1 MLHRSGSNSILGTL
15 AYNNPPLE
23 CRCFLLV
30 LNFRQPLAVPSL
42 WAFRLSWLAPHSQ
55 CSSEGNHL
63 RPVCPFEIRLFSHDS
78 GAVFSGLSIVNL
90 IFLLC
95 CAAND
100 ICFFFQYCACECTK
114 RFEKWKVIFEFTNSN
129 KDLPPQITNQICE
142 DYVFEVFQIMN
153 WISVS
158 VV

>member
-78 GAVFSGLSIVNL
+78 GAVISGLSIVNL

-100 ICFFFQYCACECTK
+100 ICFFFNIVHVNVLNASRNGKLFLSSLTVTRTCRHKSQIRSVK
-114 RFEKWKVIFEFTNSN
+114 IMSLRFFR
-129 KDLPPQITNQICE
+129 
-142 DYVFEVFQIMN
+142 
-153 WISVS
+153 
-158 VV
+158 